1 MSDRPA
7 PDDTPIVPRL
17 PGRPRIPDARRHYLR
32 IRCNDEEL
40 LKFRLLGKLNHD
52 LDINTMV
59 RDIALDELNTMLSE
73 SPRNELIAALQ
84 AHGMTDGAI
93 DSLLKSL

>member
-1 MSDRPA
+1 MSDEPVDKRR
-7 PDDTPIVPRL
+7 V
-17 PGRPRIPDARRHYLR
+17 GRPPSVDPRRHYLR

-59 RDIALDELNTMLSE
+59 RDIALDELNAMLSE

-84 AHGMTDGAI
+84 AHGLTDGAI